1 MAFLNEKQHAHV
13 TAAVAA
19 AELKSSGEIVTI
31 TARQSDGYSDIALVW
46 AAIVSFAL
54 LTLLV
59 FIAEPVLHWYGALH
73 GEWNADWVPYE
84 VFAIAAAT
92 GIVAFL
98 LVWLAQLWTPLRFA
112 LVPGRVKDARVQD
125 RAIDL
130 FKVGAES
137 RTQGRTGI
145 LIYLSMA
152 EHRAEILA
160 DEAIASKV
168 DAEVW
173 GEAMHAMLAELKEGR
188 IAEGMVAAIDR
199 VGDVLAL
206 HFPRADDD
214 QNEIPDRLIEL

>member
-1 MAFLNEKQHAHV
+1 MIFLDEKQHKQV
-13 TAAVAA
+13 SSAVAA

-31 TARQSDGYSDIALVW
+31 TTQQSDSYSDIALVW

-54 LTLLV
+54 ITILI
-59 FIAEPVLHWYGALH
+59 FIPEPVLHWYGALH
-73 GEWNADWVPYE
+73 GEWNAEWLPYE
-84 VFAIAAAT
+84 VFAIAA
-92 GIVAFL
+92 GIGILSFL

-130 FKVGAES
+130 FKVGAEK

-145 LIYLSMA
+145 LIYLSMS
-152 EHRAEILA
+152 ERRAEILA

-173 GEAMHAMLAELKEGR
+173 GDAMNAMLAELKNGR
-188 IAEGMVAAIDR
+188 LAEGMVAAIDR
-199 VGDVLAL
+199 VGDILAR

-214 QNEIPDRLIEL
+214 ENELPDRLIEL

>member
-31 TARQSDGYSDIALVW
+31 TARQSDEYSDIALVW

-59 FIAEPVLHWYGALH
+59 FIAEPVLHWCGALH

-84 VFAIAAAT
+84 IFAIAAAT

-188 IAEGMVAAIDR
+188 IAEGMAAAIDR

-214 QNEIPDRLIEL
+214 QNELPDRLIEL